1 LYLEL
6 KISNENLISKVY
18 QKPSKK
24 YLYLPPTI
32 MINVMKQEL
41 RRYCLYCTNQS
52 DELEIKIKF
61 YDRLRLWGHQ
71 KTNLDPLFESTLE
84 RNLLVI
90 ELQNSVIGK
99 KGYINIQY
107 LYIIVLLP
115 KLDQPLSLRDFFRLP
130 HEVTSHP
137 YFIQVWWITSSGG
150 SSDI

>member
-1 LYLEL
+1 MYLEL

-61 YDRLRLWGHQ
+61 YDRLRLRGHQ
-71 KTNLDPLFESTLE
+71 KTNLDPLFEPTLE
-84 RNLLVI
+84 RNLLLM

-99 KGYINIQY
+99 KGLYKHSMR
-107 LYIIVLLP
+107 LYIIVSLP
-115 KLDQPLSLRDFFRLP
+115 KLDKPLSLRDFFRLP

-137 YFIQVWWITSSGG
+137 YFIQVW
-150 SSDI
+150 